1 MRRLVFGLGGLQVSI
16 SALVIGFIAQ
26 LYGNDLTQSVLIG
39 LALAL
44 SSTAM
49 VLDWLAQRKRIN
61 SNVGRTS
68 FAVLLLQDLAVIPI
82 LFLVGILATENG
94 GPIGLGLLAALAQA
108 TATLAV
114 IIFVGRLLL
123 RPLFRLAANAGEPEL
138 FMAAALFVAIG
149 SGVATAAAGLSM
161 ALGGF
166 IAGLL
171 LAETEY
177 RKAIEAIIEPFKG
190 LLLGVFFISVGTRID
205 VISILHNPFF
215 VIVSAVGLI
224 AVKVLLVTPLAR
236 LFGLSWRNAI
246 EVGLLL
252 GPGGEFAF
260 IVISLASATGLV
272 PVATAGLLLAVV
284 ALTMATI
291 PVIGLAAERVSAY
304 LAPAPAPVPALMEQP
319 PEGIG
324 VRAVVVGAGRVGQ
337 LVSHMLTNH
346 GLAHVLTEKY
356 PPTVI
361 GAHAAG
367 LPVYYGDA
375 KSPAFL
381 ESCGLARASTLIITI
396 RSRDEIDAIIEVAR
410 AISPGLEIVSR
421 AHDADHARHLY
432 QLGVTD
438 AVPET
443 IEASLQLSE
452 AALVALGV
460 PAGPAIASIHER
472 RDAYRH
478 ELQRASGSES
488 RPIRGLRASAR
499 SAGDGPSERL
509 S

>member
-1 MRRLVFGLGGLQVSI
+1 MRRLVFGLGSLQVSI
-16 SALVIGFIAQ
+16 SALVIGLVAQ
-26 LYGNDLTQSVLIG
+26 LYGNSLTQSVLIG

-44 SSTAM
+44 SSTAV
-49 VLDWLAQRKRIN
+49 VLDWLAQRKRVN
-61 SNVGRTS
+61 STVGRTS

-82 LFLVGILATENG
+82 LFLVGILATKDS
-94 GPIGLGLLAALAQA
+94 GPIGLGLVVALAQA
-108 TATLAV
+108 ACTLAAIV
-114 IIFVGRLLL
+114 IVGRLLL
-123 RPLFRLAANAGEPEL
+123 RPLFRLAAQAEEPEL

-177 RKAIEAIIEPFKG
+177 RKAIEAIIDPFKG

-205 VISILHNPFF
+205 VISILSDSFY
-215 VIVSAVGLI
+215 VIVSAAGLI
-224 AVKVLLVTPLAR
+224 AVKAMLLTPLAR
-236 LFGLSWRNAI
+236 LFGLSWRRAI

-260 IVISLASATGLV
+260 IVISLASTTGLI
-272 PVATAGLLLAVV
+272 PVTTAGLLLAVV

-291 PVIGLAAERVSAY
+291 PLIGLAAERVSSH
-304 LAPAPAPVPALMEQP
+304 LAPAQAPVPALMEHP

-324 VRAVVVGAGRVGQ
+324 VCAVVVGAGRVGQ
-337 LVSHMLTNH
+337 LVSQMLTTH
-346 GLAHVLTEKY
+346 GVAHVLTEKY

-361 GAHAAG
+361 GAHASG

-375 KSPAFL
+375 KNRAFL
-381 ESCGLARASTLIITI
+381 QSCGLARASTLIITI
-396 RSRDEIDAIIEVAR
+396 RSHDEIDAIIEAAR
-410 AISPGLEIVSR
+410 AISPRIEIVSR

-432 QLGVTD
+432 EIGVTD

-478 ELQRASGSES
+478 ELQRASGREN
-488 RPIRGLRASAR
+488 RPIRGLRASA
-499 SAGDGPSERL
+499 SAGGRPSPKPK